1 MEPVT
6 IGLITAG
13 ALQAAGGIASGV
25 GKARAG
31 KKMMLSAAQRK
42 ELEDLEARKA
52 SGQLGLDE
60 VQRGNIE
67 QQFLAQQAGAQREL
81 EAAGL
86 QQAAARG
93 LGGAVSGREVFL
105 QEQAEAAA
113 ERGIRQQQNV
123 AVMDANLDAAQA
135 EADQIRAMNA
145 QQAGAEAQR
154 VAGIWEAASLGLSGA
169 GEATASVTASL
180 HAMAIEEAERERA
193 AEATE
198 RLMQQVAS
206 GAKLSFNMGL

>member
-93 LGGAVSGREVFL
+93 LGGAVSGRQVFL

-154 VAGIWEAASLGLSGA
+154 VAGIWEAASLGLVAVGTT
-169 GEATASVTASL
+169 TAAVTAQ
-180 HAMAIEEAERERA
+180 MAEMKKKEADDEA
-193 AEATE
+193 AAGATE
-198 RLMQQVAS
+198 DLQDQLDDA
-206 GAKLSFNMGL
+206 GGLPFTMGL

>member
-123 AVMDANLDAAQA
+123 AVMGADLAAAQA

-154 VAGIWEAASLGLSGA
+154 VAGIWEAASLGLVAVGTT
-169 GEATASVTASL
+169 TAAVTAQ
-180 HAMAIEEAERERA
+180 MAEMKKKEADDEA
-193 AEATE
+193 AAGATE
-198 RLMQQVAS
+198 DLQDQLDDA
-206 GAKLSFNMGL
+206 GGLPFTMGL

>member
-93 LGGAVSGREVFL
+93 LGGAVSGRQVFL

-123 AVMDANLDAAQA
+123 AVMGADLAAAQA

-154 VAGIWEAASLGLSGA
+154 VAGIWEAASLGLVAVGTT
-169 GEATASVTASL
+169 TAAVTAQ
-180 HAMAIEEAERERA
+180 MAEMKKKEADDEA
-193 AEATE
+193 AAGATE
-198 RLMQQVAS
+198 DLQDQLDDA
-206 GAKLSFNMGL
+206 GGLPFTMGL